1 MKNIFDRKLV
11 FITGGSSGIG
21 QALAKDLTRRG
32 ANVYIV
38 SRKLENLTETIVQ
51 LKAKKVHP
59 DQQIGLISAD
69 VSNDKHFGQMMCAL
83 CERVGTPDYL
93 INSAGIVFP
102 GSVLDLD
109 LKVFRDIM
117 DVNFFGVVSATKA
130 ILPKMIERGS
140 GHIVNISSFVGF
152 FASYGYS
159 AYGSSK
165 FAVRGFSDV
174 LRAEVKPYGI
184 KVSVVFPAD
193 TDTPQLAFERAH
205 QPPIMR
211 EINATTGEM
220 SAEKTAEGILNGISK
235 NTYAIT
241 PGFEPT
247 LAYWIT
253 NIAGY
258 LQRPLIDSTIASA
271 RKKMEANA
279 SKKSKKT

>member
-1 MKNIFDRKLV
+1 MKNVFDHKLI

-21 QALAKDLTRRG
+21 QALAKELTRRG

-38 SRKLENLTETIVQ
+38 SRRLENLTDTIIQ
-51 LKAKKVHP
+51 LKAIKIHP
-59 DQQIGLISAD
+59 EQQIGLISAD
-69 VSNDKHFGQMMCAL
+69 VANDKHFYRMMCSL
-83 CERVGTPDYL
+83 MDRVGVPDYL
-93 INSAGIVFP
+93 INSAGIVYP
-102 GSVLDLD
+102 GAVTDLD
-109 LKVFRDIM
+109 LKTFRDIM
-117 DVNFFGVVSATKA
+117 DVNFFGVVNSTKA

-159 AYGSSK
+159 AYGASK

-211 EINATTGEM
+211 EINATAGEM
-220 SAEKTAEGILNGISK
+220 SAEKTAEGILKGISK

-258 LQRPLIDSTIASA
+258 LQKPLIDSTIASA
-271 RKKMEANA
+271 RKKMQAKPSN
-279 SKKSKKT
+279 KTK